1 MISPSARRKLIIVA
15 VLAIGGL
22 VLISQRRLLL
32 PPLADWLDV
41 GISPTRADYIMVLP
55 GHSETRPFVAAS
67 WVRLGLADQVLLP
80 RTRSSGD
87 IEDGI
92 IPPTHEIEAA
102 VMECCG
108 LHKEQ
113 VVILPGESASTFD
126 DAQALAAFIAGQPE
140 ARVAIVTSGFHTRR
154 ARWVFRQ
161 RIPELP
167 IPGSTPSGGGV
178 RHAAWTRSAPSI
190 SNCFSTGVSTEPDYI
205 GWEVASRALWSRRG
219 LFAVGPLNVHD
230 SGQTK
235 TAEHTSLRFSR

>member
-161 RIPELP
+161 RIPELMDRIQFVSAP
-167 IPGSTPSGGGV
+167 NPGFHAKRWWRTPRGLDTVCSEYLKLLFYWCKYGAGLYWMGGGV
-178 RHAAWTRSAPSI
+178 AGVMVATWIVRRRSVERS
-190 SNCFSTGVSTEPDYI
+190 
-205 GWEVASRALWSRRG
+205 
-219 LFAVGPLNVHD
+219 
-230 SGQTK
+230 
-235 TAEHTSLRFSR
+235 

>member
-161 RIPELP
+161 RIPELMDR
-167 IPGSTPSGGGV
+167 IQFV
-178 RHAAWTRSAPSI
+178 SAP
-190 SNCFSTGVSTEPDYI
+190 NPGFHAKRWWRTP
-205 GWEVASRALWSRRG
+205 RG
-219 LFAVGPLNVHD
+219 LDTVCSEYLKLLFYW
-230 SGQTK
+230 
-235 TAEHTSLRFSR
+235 